1 MFDYPL
7 PFILATQPRSGFF
20 FLNQLLRSTEA
31 VGETYEWFIDIADK
45 SVDYLD
51 DSEMLARVANY
62 YKEAT
67 CKVDSQ
73 YWGMKLDM
81 NYLRFWKRFS
91 KLVGIIPSSLKWI
104 WLIRKNKLAQAASV
118 LKAVQAGV
126 WHIRQDDSAKQG
138 KLIYHGMTTDELWIE
153 TNKRIEED
161 KMWSAYF
168 TDNKIEPYII
178 YYEDFIQSE
187 TWQQLVASI
196 LDFLGVRY
204 ELPLRLSHN
213 LVKTGNEF
221 ILI

>member
-1 MFDYPL
+1 MLDYPL
-7 PFILATQPRSGFF
+7 PFILATQPRSGFY
-20 FLNQLLRSTEA
+20 FLNQLLRSTEM

-45 SVDYLD
+45 SADYLD
-51 DSEMLARVANY
+51 DRELLSHVANY

-67 CKVDSQ
+67 CKVDSS

-91 KLVGIIPSSLKWI
+91 KLVGIAPSSLKWI
-104 WLIRKNKLAQAASV
+104 WLIRRNKLAQAASV
-118 LKAVQAGV
+118 LKAVQARI
-126 WHIRQDDSAKQG
+126 WHIRKDDLAKQG

-168 TDNKIEPYII
+168 AENKIEPHII
-178 YYEDFIQSE
+178 YYEDFIDSE
-187 TWQQLVASI
+187 TWQQLVAGI
-196 LDFLGVRY
+196 FDFLGVGY
-204 ELPLRLSHN
+204 ELPLKLSHN
-213 LVKTGNEF
+213 LVKTGNDF